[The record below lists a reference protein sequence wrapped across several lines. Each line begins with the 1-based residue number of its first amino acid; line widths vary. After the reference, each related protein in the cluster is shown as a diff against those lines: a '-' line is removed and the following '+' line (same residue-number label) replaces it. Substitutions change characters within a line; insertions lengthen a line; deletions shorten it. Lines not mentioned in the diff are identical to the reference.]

1 MQNEYPEYK
10 IEYHTVFE
18 QASGISYLTWQLI
31 RKLYLLGGSGGIITK
46 LYNTFRQKSSSPNP
60 IILKILSSGLD
71 INCESRPSWIA
82 RRNEGRDEDSS
93 AIFLIEHPLVARILA
108 NRGVPVFY
116 IHGEIAAPDECVIPG
131 ITKCFVPLELT
142 KERMVNC
149 GAASES
155 ILVTG
160 LLIEPELAKAAENN
174 FSLRVA
180 RLNSNQPL
188 TVAFF
193 ISQAYPKPHID
204 QIAAA
209 VESVLGKGMKAIVF
223 TGTEPNKMRQFRLI
237 GTSRIDPPSRRPD
250 SGKSLLHGF
259 QDIQVITSKNRQEEN
274 QKTAELMSKIDVMV
288 AASHERTNWAFG
300 LGLPMFVLF
309 PLIGTYAKQNFDF
322 AFNQGVAYPLNTIEN
337 AKNLGDTL
345 IQMRRENTLAK
356 MVKRGFSVYS
366 LSGARFIT
374 EHLVKLS

>member
-18 QASGISYLTWQLI
+18 QASSISYLTWQLI

-46 LYNTFRQKSSSPNP
+46 LYNTIRQKSSSPNP

-71 INCESRPSWIA
+71 INCE
-82 RRNEGRDEDSS
+82 DSS
-93 AIFLIEHPLVARILA
+93 AIFLVEHPLVARILA

-160 LLIEPELAKAAENN
+160 LLIEPELAKAAEKN
-174 FSLRVA
+174 FDWRVA
-180 RLNSNQPL
+180 RLNSNEPL

-209 VESVLGKGMKAIVF
+209 VESVVGKGMKAIVF
-223 TGTEPNKMRQFRLI
+223 AGTEPLKARQM
-237 GTSRIDPPSRRPD
+237 
-250 SGKSLLHGF
+250 
-259 QDIQVITSKNRQEEN
+259 KNRLDIIRERNPQFNSENLKIVISNSRPEEN
-274 QKTAELMSKIDVMV
+274 RKTAELMSEVDIIV
-288 AASHERTNWAFG
+288 AASHERTNWAIG
-300 LGLPMFVLF
+300 LGLPIFVLF
-309 PLIGTYAKQNFDF
+309 PLIGTYAKKNFDF
-322 AFNQGVAYPLNTIEN
+322 ANDRGVAYPITNN
-337 AKNLGDTL
+337 DDAKNLGDRLNNLRERDTL
-345 IQMRRENTLAK
+345 KKLMQN
-356 MVKRGFSVYS
+356 GFPTYS
-366 LSGARFIT
+366 LDGARFIADC
-374 EHLVKLS
+374 VINSI